1 MFVLNILLVKLNKN
15 KNKNYND
22 FSQICKLTNQPI

>member
-1 MFVLNILLVKLNKN
+1 MIKNMFVLNILLVKLNKN

-22 FSQICKLTNQPI
+22 FSQNM